1 MYYNNYTEYE
11 LNKEVTRILNVF
23 DEDEASGRTLLT
35 VKEERN
41 LIIRVQELERKL
53 KTVIVI
59 EGIYNDTLGE

>member
-1 MYYNNYTEYE
+1 MFYNDYTEYE

-23 DEDEASGRTLLT
+23 EEDRDSGFTLLT

-53 KTVIVI
+53 KTVIVV

>member
-1 MYYNNYTEYE
+1 MFYNDYTEYE

-23 DEDEASGRTLLT
+23 EEDRDSGFTLLT

>member
-1 MYYNNYTEYE
+1 MFYNDYTEYE
-11 LNKEVTRILNVF
+11 LNKEVTRIINVF
-23 DEDEASGRTLLT
+23 EEDRDSGFTLLT

>member
-23 DEDEASGRTLLT
+23 DEDEASERTLLT

-59 EGIYNDTLGE
+59 PGIYNDTLGE